1 MVPPSGP
8 SGARIMLVGEAPGEQ
23 EVLRGQPFV
32 GASGNLLNEMLH
44 DAGIMRSECFL
55 TNVCRERPP
64 GNEIEQWIP
73 KTKSART
80 PDMVPLRDKLVKPTV
95 LTGYELLRREIELVK
110 PNIIVAFGNVS
121 LWALTGKWG
130 IKSWRG
136 SLLSTDGSFSSQ
148 SVKVIAAYHPA
159 YILRD
164 WSARAISVQDL
175 RRAKAESES
184 ADVTGTNYRF
194 IIRPNYAQVIK
205 YLTELAARLATA
217 PVTFAVDIET
227 RAGHIA
233 CLGIATSKDDAIC
246 IPFMCVES
254 PEGYWHAEEEAA
266 IIRQLQRTL
275 THPNARVLGQNFIY
289 DTQYIYRH
297 WRFAPIFCRDTMLGH
312 HSCFS
317 GLPKGLD
324 YLSSMYCEQHTYWK
338 DEGKEWNPKIPEDR
352 LWTYNC
358 KDAVIT
364 FEADT
369 AIQQLVDKLQLRPQH
384 DFQQSMFWPVLQ
396 AMVRGVRVDTQR
408 RAEFALELSSEI
420 ASRESWFQTIL
431 GHPLNARS
439 PKQLK
444 EFFYED
450 LAQKPIISRKTG
462 EVTCDAEALEKIAAR
477 EPILRPLVRRI
488 TELRSLGVFSS
499 TFVGARLGKDGRLR
513 CSYNI
518 AGTST
523 YRLSSSTDAFDSG
536 LNLQN
541 IPKGGEDEEGL
552 ELPNVR
558 TLFIPDPGY
567 TFFEGDLSKADAH
580 VVIWE
585 ANDEELK
592 QLLREGYDLHKENA
606 KLLGCDYAMAKR
618 WVHGTNYGGSP
629 RTMAINCGLTVH
641 QAERMQTRWFAAH
654 PGIQRWHI
662 RVARDLTSKRYVENR
677 FGFRR
682 YFFDRLDS
690 ILPEALA
697 FGPQSAVAH
706 YINRIWLLIYE
717 RLPDVW
723 VLLQVHDSLA
733 GQIPTHLAEWGVAQI
748 SLLAK
753 TVVVPYDDPLIIPLT
768 IKTSA
773 KSWGDCA

>member
-23 EVLRGQPFV
+23 EVLRGAPFV
-32 GASGNLLNEMLH
+32 GASGNCLNEMLH
-44 DAGIMRSECFL
+44 EAGIMRSECFL

-73 KTKSART
+73 KVKKDRT
-80 PDMVPLRDKLVKPTV
+80 PDMVPLRDKMVKPVIAEGTS
-95 LTGYELLRREIELVK
+95 LLWREIGMVA

-136 SLLSTDGSFSSQ
+136 SLLSTDGPSG
-148 SVKVIAAYHPA
+148 SVSTKVIPVYHPA
-159 YILRD
+159 YIMRD

-175 RRAKAESES
+175 RRAKAEAETATKNSI
-184 ADVTGTNYRF
+184 DYNF
-194 IIRPNYAQVIK
+194 ILRPNYAQVQE
-205 YLTELAARLATA
+205 YLSRLLETLDN
-217 PVTFAVDIET
+217 PRSLSVDIET

-233 CLGIATSKDDAIC
+233 CLGIATSSRDAIC
-246 IPFMCVES
+246 IPFMCVERGD
-254 PEGYWHAEEEAA
+254 GYWQAPEEVA
-266 IIRQLQRTL
+266 IIKALRAVL
-275 THPNARVLGQNFIY
+275 THPNARIVGQNFIY
-289 DTQYIYRH
+289 DTQYIFKH
-297 WRFAPIFCRDTMLGH
+297 WGFVPNFDRDTMLGH
-312 HSCFS
+312 HACYS

-338 DEGKEWNPKIPEDR
+338 DEGKEWHAKIQEDQ
-352 LWTYNC
+352 LWAYNC

-364 FEADT
+364 FEADA
-369 AIQQLVDKLQLRPQH
+369 AIQSTVDKLGLRQQH
-384 DFQQSMFWPVLQ
+384 DFQQAMFWPVLQ
-396 AMVRGVRVDTQR
+396 AMVRGIRVDTSR
-408 RAEFALELSSEI
+408 RTKFALELSDEI
-420 ASRESWFQTIL
+420 SRREDWFERIL
-431 GHPLNARS
+431 GHPLNPRS
-439 PKQLK
+439 PKKMQEL
-444 EFFYED
+444 FYED
-450 LAQKPIISRKTG
+450 LKQQRVINRKTG
-462 EVTCDAEALEKIAAR
+462 EVTCNEEALEKIAAR

-488 TELRSLGVFSS
+488 TEHRSLGVFSS
-499 TFVGARLGKDGRLR
+499 TFVGAKLGRDGRLR
-513 CSYNI
+513 CSYNL

-541 IPKGGEDEEGL
+541 IPKGGEEDDGL

-592 QLLREGYDLHKENA
+592 QLLREGYDLHAENA

-641 QAERMQTRWFAAH
+641 QAERMQARWFQAH
-654 PGIQRWHI
+654 PGIARWHI
-662 RVARDLTSKRYVENR
+662 RVASQLRANRYVENR

-682 YFFDRLDS
+682 YFFDRLDA

-706 YINRIWLLIYE
+706 YINKIWQRVYLE
-717 RLPDVW
+717 LPDVQ

-733 GQIPTHLAEWGVAQI
+733 GQMPTHLAEWCVGQI
-748 SLLAK
+748 NLLAQSV
-753 TVVVPYDDPLIIPLT
+753 TVPYDDPLVIPLK
-768 IKTSA
+768 IKTST
-773 KSWGDCA
+773 KSWGDCE

>member
-23 EVLRGQPFV
+23 EVLRGAPFV
-32 GASGNLLNEMLH
+32 GASGNCLNEMLH
-44 DAGIMRSECFL
+44 EAGIMRSECFL

-73 KTKSART
+73 KVKKDRT
-80 PDMVPLRDKLVKPTV
+80 PDMVPLRDKMVKPV
-95 LTGYELLRREIELVK
+95 IAEGANLLWREIGMVA

-136 SLLSTDGSFSSQ
+136 SLLSTDGPSG
-148 SVKVIAAYHPA
+148 SVSTKVIPVYHPA
-159 YILRD
+159 YIMRD

-175 RRAKAESES
+175 RRAKAEAETATKNSI
-184 ADVTGTNYRF
+184 DYNF
-194 IIRPNYAQVIK
+194 IIRPNYAQVES
-205 YLTELAARLATA
+205 YLSHRLSELEREPHTLS
-217 PVTFAVDIET
+217 VDIET
-227 RAGHIA
+227 RSGHIA
-233 CLGIATSKDDAIC
+233 CLGIATSTRDAIC
-246 IPFMCVES
+246 IPFMCVERAD
-254 PEGYWHAEEEAA
+254 GYWQAPEETA
-266 IIRQLQRTL
+266 IIRQLRAVL
-275 THPNARVLGQNFIY
+275 THPNARIVGQNFIY
-289 DTQYIYRH
+289 DTQYIWRH
-297 WRFAPIFCRDTMLGH
+297 WGFVPRFDRDTMLGH
-312 HSCFS
+312 HSCYS

-324 YLSSMYCEQHTYWK
+324 FLSSMYCEQHTYWK
-338 DEGKEWNPKIPEDR
+338 DEGKEWHAKIQEDQ
-352 LWTYNC
+352 LWAYNC

-364 FEADT
+364 YEADT
-369 AIQQLVDKLQLRPQH
+369 AIQSTVDKLGLRPQH

-396 AMVRGVRVDTQR
+396 AMVRGVRVDTGR
-408 RAEFALELSSEI
+408 RANFALELAKEI
-420 ASRESWFQTIL
+420 DAREVWFERIL
-431 GHPLNARS
+431 GHPLNPRS
-439 PKQLK
+439 PKKMQEL
-444 EFFYED
+444 FYHD
-450 LAQKPIISRKTG
+450 LNQKPVINRKTS
-462 EVTCDAEALEKIAAR
+462 EITCNEEALDKIAAR

-488 TELRSLGVFSS
+488 TEHRSLGVFSS
-499 TFVGARLGKDGRLR
+499 TFVGARLGRDGRLR

-541 IPKGGEDEEGL
+541 IPKGGEEDEGL

-592 QLLREGYDLHKENA
+592 SLLREGYDLHAENA

-641 QAERMQTRWFAAH
+641 QAERMQTRWFQAH
-654 PGIQRWHI
+654 PGIARWHI
-662 RVARDLTSKRYVENR
+662 RVANQLRTQRYVENR

-697 FGPQSAVAH
+697 FGPQSCVAH
-706 YINRIWLLIYE
+706 YINRIWREVYL
-717 RLPDVW
+717 RLPDVQI
-723 VLLQVHDSLA
+723 LLQVHDSLA
-733 GQIPTHLAEWGVAQI
+733 GQIPTHLAEWGVNQI

-753 TVVVPYDDPLIIPLT
+753 SVTVPYDDPLVIPLK
-768 IKTSA
+768 IKTSI
-773 KSWGDCA
+773 KSWGDCE